1 MAIRRQRRAFAG
13 VARVLAVSTLTASML
28 VAVSAQSGA
37 AAAPDGQTQFTAAA
51 SCWEIKQNTP
61 SAQDGVYWLITPTLK
76 APEQFYCD
84 MTTDGGGWVL
94 IGRGREG
101 WRNTYEGLGT
111 TAQVRSVVNGPNAF
125 QVRQLSSRVIDGLLD
140 GGRVDQVPDGIRLRR
155 AMNTGG
161 TQWQEARF
169 NFANRDRWV
178 WTFPAEHRVGSFRF
192 GTSTGSGGQTS
203 SFGTNNQYNRVITTK
218 TAAQGWTAGWAYG
231 NQVSGTTSST
241 SYLWSNSIGTGQ
253 ARPFTQMFLRP
264 RLKLDDLDFPDVP
277 DSGSP
282 ADELPGIIEN
292 GVLPTPWGV
301 VGRANGSGSELATE
315 VQDFAQIG
323 DYVYVGGNFRWV
335 QRNSSGAGRVEQSY
349 LAAFHVDTGEW
360 ISGFRPTFNNQVNTL
375 AVLPDGRLVAGG
387 EFSQVNG
394 QTARGM
400 VALDPMTGATDPSW
414 HVDMENR
421 LTSGFLSVR
430 SLSVKG
436 DWLYAGG
443 AFTHMSGGSVTSPIY
458 ARSGARFSV
467 TDGSPDVNWNPNF
480 DGTAV
485 DVDASADGSRLYAA
499 GYFGHSNGQ
508 PALRAAAVRTVSGAP
523 LAEPAWTPTWS
534 RPADRTNY
542 QQAIREAG
550 DRVWVGG
557 AEHSV
562 FSFSTATFERLSGN
576 ITKAGGDFQA
586 MAVVDGVVYA
596 GCHCDDWNY
605 SNAFFWPGVGTD
617 WTQAD
622 KIGWVS
628 AWDQETG
635 EIIPDFN
642 PIMRTDRGHGAW
654 GIFGDSNGTVWI
666 GGDFTTAI
674 NQNGGNQWTGGFA
687 RFPARDTT
695 APAAPSSLSG
705 QRIDNNTVRLTW
717 GASSSSNAQYELMRD
732 GQVIFVT
739 SDTTIEVPSDLGDD
753 DRFFVRAVDATG
765 NRSASTSVLDLSDPL
780 PPEPGVLIEAG
791 SDWSWRYES
800 AAVNANWA
808 QPGFNASSWN
818 VGPAILGWGSAAVET
833 NIDVP
838 SGTTRPLAAYFR
850 HEFDVD
856 DADEISSVEL
866 ETWAD
871 DGVVVYMNGEE
882 VGRWNMPD
890 GTITGNTFATAAPRT
905 NTARANPVTVTIPGD
920 LLEDGAN
927 VVAAE
932 VHLNY
937 RSTPD
942 ASFDLTLTESESQ
955 ISPPAAPTATAIAQG
970 ENEVLLEWDEPSD
983 ENVVAHRITRT
994 GADDVDVD
1002 LPELSHLVEGLAPDT
1017 EYTWEVRA
1025 VDTFGRTSD
1034 PTVVSARTD
1043 EGEPP
1048 PPEPVVLVEKGSDWS
1063 WRYESTAVDADWA
1076 QPGFDASSWAEG
1088 PAVLGWGSASVE
1100 TNIDVPSGTTRPL
1113 AAYFRHEFDVDDPDD
1128 LTEVELLTRADDG
1141 VVVYMNG
1148 EEVGRWNMP
1157 GGTITGNTYATAAP
1171 RTNTAVANA
1180 ITVTVPTDLLVEGA
1194 NVVAAEV
1201 HLNYRSTPDV
1211 SFDLGLVAEQ

>member
-1 MAIRRQRRAFAG
+1 MA
-13 VARVLAVSTLTASML
+13 
-28 VAVSAQSGA
+28 SGA
-37 AAAPDGQTQFTAAA
+37 SAAAEPPDGQSQFTAAA

-61 SAQDGVYWLITPTLK
+61 SAQDGVYWLVTPTLK

-111 TAQVRSVVNGPNAF
+111 TAQVRSVVNGPDAF
-125 QVRQLSSRVIDGLLD
+125 QPRQLSSQVIDGLLD
-140 GGRVDQVPDGIRLRR
+140 GRRVDQVPDGIRLRR

-192 GTSTGSGGQTS
+192 GTTTGSGGQTS
-203 SFGTNNQYNRVITTK
+203 SFGTNQQFNRVITTK
-218 TAAQGWTAGWAYG
+218 TQAQGWTAGWAFG
-231 NQVSGTTSST
+231 SLVSGSTSPT

-253 ARPFTQMFLRP
+253 ARPFTQVFLRP
-264 RLKLDDLDFPDVP
+264 RLKLEDLDFPDVP
-277 DSGSP
+277 DAGSP
-282 ADELPGIIEN
+282 AEELPGIIEN
-292 GVLPTPWGV
+292 GVLPQPWGV
-301 VGRANGSGSELATE
+301 AGRANGSTSELATE
-315 VQDFAQIG
+315 VQDFVQIG
-323 DYVYVGGNFRWV
+323 DYVYVAGNFRWV
-335 QRNSSGAGRVEQSY
+335 QRNAAGAGRVEQSY

-360 ISGFRPTFNNQVNTL
+360 ISGFRPTFNNQVKAL
-375 AVLPDGRLVAGG
+375 AVLPDGRLIAGG

-394 QTARGM
+394 STARGM
-400 VALDPMTGATDPSW
+400 VALNPTTGATDSSW

-443 AFTHMSGGSVTSPIY
+443 AFTHMSGGSVSSPIY

-467 TDGSPDVNWNPNF
+467 ANGTPDANWNPNF

-485 DVDASADGSRLYAA
+485 DIDASDDGSRLYAA
-499 GYFGHSNGQ
+499 GYFGHSNGE
-508 PALRAAAVRTVSGAP
+508 PALRAAAVRTVAGAP
-523 LAEPAWTPTWS
+523 LATPAWTPTWS

-542 QQAIREAG
+542 QQAIRESG

-562 FSFSTATFERLSGN
+562 FSFSTATFDRLSGN

-628 AWDQETG
+628 AWDSESG
-635 EIIPDFN
+635 DVIPDFN

-666 GGDFTTAI
+666 GGDFISGLNAS
-674 NQNGGNQWTGGFA
+674 GGNQWVGGFA
-687 RFPARDTT
+687 RFAQRDTT
-695 APAAPSSLSG
+695 APSAPSNLGG
-705 QRIDNNTVRLTW
+705 QRIDNDTVRLSW
-717 GASSSSNAQYELMRD
+717 QASSSSNVEYELMRG

-739 SDTTIEVPSDLGDD
+739 PDTTLEVPSAAGDD
-753 DRFFVRAVDATG
+753 DRFFVRAVDSTG
-765 NRSASTSVLDLSDPL
+765 NRSASTTVLDLSDPL
-780 PPEPGVLIEAG
+780 PPEPGVLVEYG
-791 SDWSWRYES
+791 SDWSWRYET

-818 VGPAILGWGSAAVET
+818 EGPAILGFGSTAVET

-838 SGTTRPLAAYFR
+838 SGQTRPLAAYFR

-856 DADEISSVEL
+856 DADAISSFDL

-871 DGVVVYMNGEE
+871 DGVVVYVNGEE
-882 VGRWNMPD
+882 AGRWNMPS
-890 GTITGNTFATAAPRT
+890 GTITGGTYATAAPRT

-920 LLEDGAN
+920 VLEDGTN

-942 ASFDLTLTESESQ
+942 VSFDLSLTENESEV
-955 ISPPAAPTATAIAQG
+955 PPPTAPAATATVQG
-970 ENEVLLEWDEPSD
+970 ENQVLLEWEDPDDEA
-983 ENVVAHRITRT
+983 VVKHRIIRD
-994 GADDVDVD
+994 GATDVDVD
-1002 LPELSHLVEGLAPDT
+1002 MPELSYLVEGLQPDT
-1017 EYTWEVRA
+1017 EYSWEIVA
-1025 VDTFGRTSD
+1025 VDGFGRTSE
-1034 PTVVSARTD
+1034 PAVVSARTD

-1048 PPEPVVLVEKGSDWS
+1048 PPEPVVLVEKGADWS
-1063 WRYESTAVDADWA
+1063 WRYESAAVDAEWA
-1076 QPGFDASSWAEG
+1076 QPGFNASSWNEG
-1088 PAVLGWGSASVE
+1088 PAVLGWGSASIE
-1100 TNIDVPSGTTRPL
+1100 TNIDVPSGETRPL
-1113 AAYFRHEFDVDDPDD
+1113 AAYFRHEFDVDDPEALD
-1128 LTEVELLTRADDG
+1128 ELEMLTRADDG
-1141 VVVYMNG
+1141 VVVYVNG
-1148 EEVGRWNMP
+1148 EEIGRWNMP
-1157 GGTITGNTYATAAP
+1157 SGTITGGTYATAAP
-1171 RTNTAVANA
+1171 RTNTAVNNPV
-1180 ITVTVPTDLLVEGA
+1180 TVTLPADVLVEGT

-1201 HLNYRSTPDV
+1201 HLNYRSTPDI
-1211 SFDLGLVAEQ
+1211 SFDLGLGTAQ